1 MTTQQSTL
9 QFKPPKPYHLKKVET
24 LATFEAW
31 KHNQLYNIR
40 ADPVYKAFLAA
51 NSTWRKAG
59 RVVNCGMV
67 DDAPEA
73 ANSQSAAEKCEVLT
87 MILEG
92 IANWCPHISRTFIV
106 KQTPH

>member
-1 MTTQQSTL
+1 M
-9 QFKPPKPYHLKKVET
+9 
-24 LATFEAW
+24 ATFEAW

-67 DDAPEA
+67 DDAAEA
-73 ANSQSAAEKCEVLT
+73 ANGQSAAEKCEVLT